1 MTPEAFVT
9 ALARIR
15 LPSVFNPY
23 ADKCDVYDLPHATR
37 IRSNNLVRVLN
48 AVLANER
55 RTIWVGRDLG
65 HRGGRR
71 TGVPLTDD
79 LHLAMAARFFGD
91 PKLQRA
97 TQGPPMKE
105 QTAAV
110 IWCALSNVQPPP
122 MLWNVFPFHPHEP
135 DNPFSNRCHTRSE
148 RDATA
153 SILKILIEMIRPTR
167 LVAIGGDAQRALNHI
182 GIPITTLRHPSYGG
196 KKEFMFG
203 VQELC
208 GKRPENSTPGLFDSD

>member
-1 MTPEAFVT
+1 MKPKEFVA
-9 ALARIR
+9 ALADIH

-23 ADKCDVYDLPHATR
+23 ADKCDVYDRADAVR
-37 IRSNNLVRVLN
+37 IRSNNLERVLS
-48 AVLANER
+48 AILANEM

-71 TGVPLTDD
+71 TGIPLTDD
-79 LHLAMAARFFGD
+79 LHLEIAARFFGD

-97 TQGPPMKE
+97 TQGPVMKE

-110 IWCALSNVQPPP
+110 IWRALADVGPPP

-135 DNPFSNRCHTRSE
+135 ENPFSNRCHTRKE
-148 RDATA
+148 REATTA
-153 SILKILIEMIRPTR
+153 ILRNLIEMIRPTR
-167 LVAIGGDAQRALNHI
+167 LVAIGGDAQRALKHLDV
-182 GIPITTLRHPSYGG
+182 PITTLRHPSYGG
-196 KKEFMFG
+196 RKAFLFG

-208 GKRPENSTPGLFDSD
+208 RKLPGKRTPGLFDGG